1 MDKLYVFTLQHREIT
16 RQEFAVTKET
26 AKRYYCS
33 KFIFD
38 KSDIGVVSGKA
49 LDRVI
54 LTEDRPE
61 LAKAIFV
68 EELDKAIADL
78 KEQIEICEKQ
88 KISIRNME
96 VK

>member
-1 MDKLYVFTLQHREIT
+1 MNEV
-16 RQEFAVTKET
+16 A
-26 AKRYYCS
+26 
-33 KFIFD
+33 
-38 KSDIGVVSGKA
+38 
-49 LDRVI
+49 

-68 EELDKAIADL
+68 EELDKAISDL

>member
-1 MDKLYVFTLQHREIT
+1 MDKLYVFTLQHKEIT
-16 RQEFAVTKET
+16 RREFTVTKET
-26 AKRYYCS
+26 RSLYYCYGLQAR
-33 KFIFD
+33 

-54 LTEDRPE
+54 LTEDIPE
-61 LAKAIFV
+61 LAKTIFV

>member
-1 MDKLYVFTLQHREIT
+1 MDKLYVFTLHHREIT
-16 RQEFAVTKET
+16 SQEFTITKET
-26 AKRYYCS
+26 RKRYYCS
-33 KFIFD
+33 NFVFY
-38 KSDIGVVSGKA
+38 KSNIGVVSGRAKDIV
-49 LDRVI
+49 L

-61 LAKAIFV
+61 FAKAVFV

-96 VK
+96 VR

>member
-1 MDKLYVFTLQHREIT
+1 MDKLYVFTLQHRDIT
-16 RQEFAVTKET
+16 RQEFTVTRET
-26 AKRYYCS
+26 AKRCYCS
-33 KFIFD
+33 NFVCNKY
-38 KSDIGVVSGKA
+38 DIGVASGKA

-61 LAKAIFV
+61 LAKAVFV
-68 EELDKAIADL
+68 EELDKAISDL

>member
-1 MDKLYVFTLQHREIT
+1 MDKLYVFTLQHRDIT
-16 RQEFAVTKET
+16 RQEFTVTKET
-26 AKRYYCS
+26 RRLYYHYS
-33 KFIFD
+33 LPFR
-38 KSDIGVVSGKA
+38 KSDIGVVTGIEMNEVTLA
-49 LDRVI
+49 
-54 LTEDRPE
+54 EDRPE

-88 KISIRNME
+88 KVSIRNME